1 MEQHTET
8 QGWRAWG
15 ASLLAQFLRMVLFQR
30 QQEQHTQEQQLQ
42 EQRPPLQ
49 GGEVAQD
56 MLDLTDR
63 VRVLHGHRDLQQG
76 LDPDTTREASPTQ
89 EQDRTEH
96 PQDALTRDLQ
106 GLRHR
111 LQDRQQDV
119 SQDRG
124 QERER

>member
-1 MEQHTET
+1 MEPPTET

-30 QQEQHTQEQQLQ
+30 QQEQQTQEQQLQ
-42 EQRPPLQ
+42 EQRSPLQ
-49 GGEVAQD
+49 GGEGAQD
-56 MLDLTDR
+56 MLDMTDR
-63 VRVLHGHRDLQQG
+63 VRVLPTLQARRQEMAPG
-76 LDPDTTREASPTQ
+76 TERETRPTQ